1 MFAPAGT
8 PKEIVQTLYNAVA
21 VALADPA
28 VRARLVDGDFGIV
41 GSTPE
46 QFTRFIKSELATYGK
61 IIKETGV
68 KVE

>member
-1 MFAPAGT
+1 
-8 PKEIVQTLYNAVA
+8 
-21 VALADPA
+21 
-28 VRARLVDGDFGIV
+28 V